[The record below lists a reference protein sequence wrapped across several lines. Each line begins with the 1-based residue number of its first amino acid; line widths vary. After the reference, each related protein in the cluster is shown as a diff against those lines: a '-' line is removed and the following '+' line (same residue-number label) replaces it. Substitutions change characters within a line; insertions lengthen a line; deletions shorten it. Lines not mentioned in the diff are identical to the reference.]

1 MPRDDEPP
9 DAVASFDDAADAYLE
24 SDTHREGDDLERLAT
39 WCGDASDAL
48 DVATGAG
55 HTAGSIADRGVPRV
69 VAADASPRMVATAL
83 EAFAGLEGVVADAAR
98 LPFDE
103 NAFDAVA
110 CRIAAH
116 HFPAPDAFVDEVAR
130 VLRPGGT
137 FAFEDTVAPEDPAV
151 DALLDR
157 VERLRDPSHVRSHP
171 IERWD
176 DWLTE
181 RGFDLEAVHQIRT
194 TLEFEPWV
202 DRLSPSS
209 ARRDRV
215 ESLLLEAPEDVKAA
229 LEVVIEDETVV
240 SFSNRKAL
248 IRARWSP

>member
-1 MPRDDEPP
+1 MPRDDEPTG
-9 DAVASFDDAADAYLE
+9 DVASFDDAADAYLE
-24 SDTHREGDDLERLAT
+24 SDTHREGDDLEHLAT
-39 WCGDASDAL
+39 WCVDATDAL

-55 HTAGSIADRGVPRV
+55 HTAGAIADRGVTRV

-83 EAFAGLEGVVADAAR
+83 EAVPGLEGVVADAAR

-116 HFPAPDAFVDEVAR
+116 HFPAPDVFVDEVAR

-157 VERLRDPSHVRSHP
+157 VERLRDPTHVRSYP
-171 IERWD
+171 TSQWR
-176 DWLTE
+176 DWLIGC
-181 RGFDLEAVHQIRT
+181 GFELEAVHHMRT
-194 TLEFEPWV
+194 TLEFDPWV
-202 DRLSPSS
+202 DRLSPSPS
-209 ARRDRV
+209 RRDRV
-215 ESLLLEAPEDVKAA
+215 ESILLEAPDDAKTA
-229 LEVVIEDETVV
+229 LEVVVEDGSVV
-240 SFSNRKAL
+240 SFANRKVL
-248 IRARWSP
+248 IRARWPS